1 LKKGQSIYGQ
11 DYGFSVDPTTLV
23 QTSIDKTNKK
33 IYVKELLYQTKPTTT
48 DIATINKRFCDNS
61 LIVADSAEPRLIHE
75 LRSRGVKET
84 IKGAGSVSAG
94 ML

>member
-1 LKKGQSIYGQ
+1 LGGWLDKSEGAVFTNWKLGKFEEVGQSIYGQ

-61 LIVADSAEPRLIHE
+61 LIVADMQSLD
-75 LRSRGVKET
+75 
-84 IKGAGSVSAG
+84 
-94 ML
+94 